1 MSEAKRLSRWR
12 KAALFLYVLAALS
25 ASISSYAWASMRE
38 NRATIKAVD
47 TRVADLLEKEDKAMK
62 GNRHD

>member
-1 MSEAKRLSRWR
+1 MSESKRLSRWR
-12 KAALFLYVLAALS
+12 KAALSLYVLAALS

-47 TRVADLLEKEDKAMK
+47 TRVADLLEKEEKAMK
-62 GNRHD
+62 GKRHD

>member
-1 MSEAKRLSRWR
+1 MSEATRLSRWR
-12 KAALFLYVLAALS
+12 KAALSLYVLAALS
-25 ASISSYAWASMRE
+25 ASISSSAWASMRE

-47 TRVADLLEKEDKAMK
+47 TRVADLLEKEEKAMK

>member
-25 ASISSYAWASMRE
+25 ASISSYAWAAMRE

-47 TRVADLLEKEDKAMK
+47 TRVADLLEKEEKAMK

>member
-25 ASISSYAWASMRE
+25 ASISSYAWESMRE

-47 TRVADLLEKEDKAMK
+47 TRVADLLGKEEKAMK